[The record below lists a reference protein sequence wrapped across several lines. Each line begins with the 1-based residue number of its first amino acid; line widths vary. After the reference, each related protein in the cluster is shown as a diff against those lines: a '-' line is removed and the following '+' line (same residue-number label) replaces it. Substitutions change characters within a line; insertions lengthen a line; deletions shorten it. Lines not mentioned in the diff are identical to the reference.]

1 MARKMIRLMA
11 FWPRN
16 WMGLPGMVPCSLPAA
31 ISDPVVVS
39 APNITSNPNAPRVI
53 APISAPCRMNSPTPT
68 SAAANAPKAGDSAVR
83 CGIEVMGTN
92 SAIHIPMIDPMVSPT
107 RIHPQVM
114 MCVPISVPTMA
125 MNIPP
130 SAMNIPRRAVSG

>member
-1 MARKMIRLMA
+1 
-11 FWPRN
+11 
-16 WMGLPGMVPCSLPAA
+16 MGLPWIVPCSLPAA

-39 APNITSNPNAPRVI
+39 APSITSNPSAPRVTT
-53 APISAPCRMNSPTPT
+53 PISAPWMMNSPTPT
-68 SAAANAPKAGDSAVR
+68 SAAASAPKACESAVR

-92 SAIHIPMIDPMVSPT
+92 SAIHIPMIEPMVSPT

-130 SAMNIPRRAVSG
+130 SAMNMPRRAVSG